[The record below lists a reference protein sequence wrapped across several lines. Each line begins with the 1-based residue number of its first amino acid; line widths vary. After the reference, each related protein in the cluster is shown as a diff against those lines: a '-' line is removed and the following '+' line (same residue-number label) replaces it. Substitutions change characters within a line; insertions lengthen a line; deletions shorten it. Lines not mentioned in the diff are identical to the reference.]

1 MKPVFMVKPSRCV
14 LLCALV
20 LACARNDTIVPPDR
34 DRISAGTWGGDN
46 AGIIVE
52 DSIAHIH
59 IGCTLGN
66 FPAPIALDVNGR
78 FLVEGEYVLRAY
90 PVQMGPAL
98 PARLSGSV
106 DNSRLTFTVVVNDTV
121 EHRTTTLGPTTVVY
135 QRPPAMQ
142 NCPICRRIQR

>member
-1 MKPVFMVKPSRCV
+1 MKPVFMVKPARCV

-66 FPAPIALDVNGR
+66 FPAPIALDINGR
-78 FLVEGEYVLRAY
+78 FLVDCEYVLRAY
-90 PVQMGPAL
+90 PVQMGPPL
-98 PARLSGSV
+98 PARLSGSI

-135 QRPPAMQ
+135 KQAPAMQ